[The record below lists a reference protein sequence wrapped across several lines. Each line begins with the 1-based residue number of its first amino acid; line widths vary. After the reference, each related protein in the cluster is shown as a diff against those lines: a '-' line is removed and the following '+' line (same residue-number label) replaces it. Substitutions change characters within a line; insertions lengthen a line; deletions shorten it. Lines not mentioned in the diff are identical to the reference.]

1 MPTALTRRIV
11 LICALALGPA
21 AMPLAA
27 PAQAAQAPA
36 AASSSQVFVRSNLG
50 STIEQLSKPGIA
62 PAERSQKFG
71 ALMDQFADLP
81 RIAEFVLG
89 QYAAQLRQDR
99 ALYQEWQRAFRDYAV
114 TVYQGQLD
122 QYTAERFEV
131 GRAQESERNGKRYS
145 IVSTKLY
152 RPNGDVLD
160 VDWRLIQTGAGWRVI
175 DVALKNGESTVWL
188 SLTQQSEFLAFLR
201 ANNGDIRALVRDVQ
215 ARTKTIRDLMAD
227 RR

>member
-1 MPTALTRRIV
+1 MPSAPTRRF
-11 LICALALGPA
+11 LLACALALAPPFTA
-21 AMPLAA
+21 SALAA
-27 PAQAAQAPA
+27 QTP
-36 AASSSQVFVRSNLG
+36 AASSSQAFVRSNLG
-50 STIEQLSKPGIA
+50 STIAQLSKPGLSA
-62 PAERSQKFG
+62 AERSQKFG

-89 QYAAQLRQDR
+89 RYAAQLRQDR

-131 GRAQESERNGKRYS
+131 GKAQESERNGRRYS
-145 IVSTKLY
+145 IVSTKLF

-160 VDWRLIQTGAGWRVI
+160 VDWRLIQTETGWRVI
-175 DVALKNGESTVWL
+175 DVALKSGESTVWL
-188 SLTQQSEFLAFLR
+188 SLTQQSEFLSFLR
-201 ANNGDIRALVRDVQ
+201 ANNGDLRALVRDVE